1 MPSWDE
7 VRSHLR
13 THLKV
18 TQEESTWLGLVW
30 RFPDAQE
37 SVLQEQR
44 VGVIQALGEPHLL
57 VLCEAVAADKLPA
70 GELLAHNMSLAVGA
84 VAQSGDLY
92 VVRHVQPLAEV
103 DLARLGRTL
112 ELTAHEAARLRARV
126 APLAGALQAQ
136 PPVSPVFPS
145 D

>member
-7 VRSHLR
+7 VRSR
-13 THLKV
+13 A
-18 TQEESTWLGLVW
+18 GP
-30 RFPDAQE
+30 RPAD
-37 SVLQEQR
+37 QR
-44 VGVIQALGEPHLL
+44 VDVIQALGEPHPL
-57 VLCEAVAADKLPA
+57 VLCEAVAADKRPA

-84 VAQSGDLY
+84 VAPSGELY
-92 VVRHVQPLAEV
+92 VIRHAQPRAEV
-103 DLARLGRTL
+103 DLNRLTRTL
-112 ELTAHEAARLRARV
+112 EPTAHEAARLRARV